1 MEQQVDLLSGR
12 RVAVPSP
19 TRKEPGVDSSLQ
31 FVPRAG
37 QDRQTNLQAALGQV
51 MVTVTL
57 SLRAGDQLPVQ
68 RMYPPPSNLQ
78 AAGQ

>member
-1 MEQQVDLLSGR
+1 MGCHQPPLLFSK
-12 RVAVPSP
+12 VHSSAVP
-19 TRKEPGVDSSLQ
+19 RV
-31 FVPRAG
+31 G
-37 QDRQTNLQAALGQV
+37 QDQQTNLQAALGQV

-68 RMYPPPSNLQ
+68 RMYPPPSNPQ

>member
-1 MEQQVDLLSGR
+1 MEQQEDLLSGH

-19 TRKEPGVDSSLQ
+19 MRKEPGVDSSLQ
-31 FVPRAG
+31 SVPRVG
-37 QDRQTNLQAALGQV
+37 QNWQPNLQAALGQV
-51 MVTVTL
+51 MVTL